1 MKMCMAE
8 NSVVLVGSK
17 TEILKTLEVIGMQYK
32 TVQEWIQNSN
42 GKLLYVVK

>member
-1 MKMCMAE
+1 MKMCMTE

-17 TEILKTLEVIGMQYK
+17 TEILKSLEVIAMQYK

>member
-1 MKMCMAE
+1 MKMCMTE

-32 TVQEWIQNSN
+32 TVKEWIQNSN

>member
-1 MKMCMAE
+1 MKMSMTE

-17 TEILKTLEVIGMQYK
+17 TEILKTIEVISMQYK
-32 TVQEWIQNSN
+32 TVQEWIQNAN